1 MKLGPPAARA
11 LQALARELITTR
23 ADHPF
28 AAAATRRH
36 RVLASAAYWGFLVAL
51 VFSVVT
57 AFGFNF
63 NFVSHARWAGWAR
76 VGVGAVLIA
85 EGLVIA
91 VDWQGARRLVL
102 RRLYDRVH
110 GADDRR
116 PPRLRLWL
124 WRVFAP
130 ALVVIGAV
138 WVALGS
144 FELAQ
149 GLRTLI

>member
-1 MKLGPPAARA
+1 
-11 LQALARELITTR
+11 
-23 ADHPF
+23 
-28 AAAATRRH
+28 
-36 RVLASAAYWGFLVAL
+36 YWGFLVAL

-63 NFVSHARWAGWAR
+63 NFVSHAQWAGWAR
-76 VGVGAVLIA
+76 VGVGVVLIA

-91 VDWQGARRLVL
+91 VDWQGARRFVL
-102 RRLYDRVH
+102 RRLYERVH
-110 GADDRR
+110 GVDDRR

-124 WRVFAP
+124 WRLLAP
-130 ALVVIGAV
+130 ALVVVGGL